1 MIGKNNPLNIRYSK
15 KNNWKGQIGQ
25 TRGFCDFSD
34 IEYGIRAC
42 LYLLKKS
49 YRKRGLLTFGELIK
63 AYAPPSENNTQR
75 YISYVCDKLDVYSF
89 DKPII
94 STEWIKM
101 VHYMSIFEGNEV
113 SIKDIYK
120 CYIKYFK
127 D

>member
-25 TRGFCDFSD
+25 TSGFCDFSD

-49 YRKRGLLTFGELIK
+49 YKKRGLITYGELIK
-63 AYAPPSENNTQR
+63 AYAPPTENNTNR
-75 YISYVCDKLDVYSF
+75 YLSYICDKCVVS
-89 DKPII
+89 PWNTPVIRI
-94 STEWIKM
+94 EWVEL
-101 VHYMSIFEGNEV
+101 VHFMSIYEGNEV
-113 SIKDIYK
+113 SIQDIFK
-120 CYIKYFK
+120 CYNKYFK